1 MTISLDNI
9 ISPERVLILESDN
22 KEAAIREL
30 ASSLAAST
38 DVQDPEALLSAV
50 LERETIMST
59 GIGLGIAIP
68 HAKIASV
75 SDFVVAFGKSPRGIE
90 FNSLDGKPVQFIVMI
105 AGPDQQ
111 QERYLQLL
119 ARITLKLKDAGVR
132 RQLSEAEKAAAAA
145 EAGDEASEAQKAS
158 PEATKAEGE
167 SPATGD

>member
-1 MTISLDNI
+1 MTISLDSI
-9 ISPERVLILESDN
+9 IAPERVLILQSST

-30 ASSLAAST
+30 ANALADSP
-38 DVQDPEALLSAV
+38 DVEEGEALLAAV

-75 SDFVVAFGKSPRGIE
+75 KDFVVAFGKSPKGIE

-119 ARITLKLKDAGVR
+119 ARITLKLKDAAVR
-132 RQLSEAEKAAAAA
+132 RQLSEAESVEQILAALH
-145 EAGDEASEAQKAS
+145 
-158 PEATKAEGE
+158 
-167 SPATGD
+167 